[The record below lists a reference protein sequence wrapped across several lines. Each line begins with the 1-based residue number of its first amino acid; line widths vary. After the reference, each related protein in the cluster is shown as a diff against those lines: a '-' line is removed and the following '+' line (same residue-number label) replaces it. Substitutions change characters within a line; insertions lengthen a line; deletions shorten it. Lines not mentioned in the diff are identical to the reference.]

1 MYRSVR
7 RKSWNIPMKNKFLGT
22 GEHGYHPLRKF
33 KVILS
38 GVRFAVLHD
47 FSVLYKIVLSVIVLI
62 PTLIFNDL
70 VNASLIVLA
79 TGVMLGMELFNTS
92 IEAVCDFMETRYNEK
107 IRIIKD
113 IAAAAT
119 GIVIFAWLAVLLLE
133 LVNVW
138 PYLVHALQR

>member
-1 MYRSVR
+1 
-7 RKSWNIPMKNKFLGT
+7 MKNKFLGT

-62 PTLIFNDL
+62 PTLIFNDW

-119 GIVIFAWLAVLLLE
+119 GIVIFVWLAVLVLE

>member
-1 MYRSVR
+1 
-7 RKSWNIPMKNKFLGT
+7 MKNKFLGT

-47 FSVLYKIVLSVIVLI
+47 FSVLYKIVISVIVLI

-119 GIVIFAWLAVLLLE
+119 GIVIFAWLAVLVLE